1 MEKINNKLDFYVDSM
16 VTLSSIIEALKE
28 KIDYLSQISLSDYF
42 DKFSSTADCLDRM
55 HKNIDKFVK
64 LHDKS
69 LDDNNIIN
77 FINTVDNYIE
87 YHIRLLDN
95 STPSNYLLNHKYIVE
110 SLGTIVSTANHKLKQ
125 IELEINKL

>member
-16 VTLSSIIEALKE
+16 VFISNIVEVLNE
-28 KIDYLSQISLSDYF
+28 KIDYLSKISLSDYF
-42 DKFSSTADCLDRM
+42 DKFSTTADSLDRV
-55 HKNIDKFVK
+55 HKNAENFVK